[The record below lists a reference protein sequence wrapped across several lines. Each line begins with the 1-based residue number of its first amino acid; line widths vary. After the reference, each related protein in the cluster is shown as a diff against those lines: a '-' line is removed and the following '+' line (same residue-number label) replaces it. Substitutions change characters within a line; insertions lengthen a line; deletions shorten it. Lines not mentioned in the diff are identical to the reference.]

1 MPSPMR
7 VTEVRRRKK
16 QMIERLID
24 SFSAFKDNNSILWF
38 MCTLASLSCSF
49 SIITTFTFFGTS
61 NKYQHVVVNGN
72 ASVNIL

>member
-1 MPSPMR
+1 MR
-7 VTEVRRRKK
+7 VTVVRRRKK

-24 SFSAFKDNNSILWF
+24 PFSAFKDNNSILWF

-49 SIITTFTFFGTS
+49 SVITTFTFTFGTS
-61 NKYQHVVVNGN
+61 NKYQDVVVNGN